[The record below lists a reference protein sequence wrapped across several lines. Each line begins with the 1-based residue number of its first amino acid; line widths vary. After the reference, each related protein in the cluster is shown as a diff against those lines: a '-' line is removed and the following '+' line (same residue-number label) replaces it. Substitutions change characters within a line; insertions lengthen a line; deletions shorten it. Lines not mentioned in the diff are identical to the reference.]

1 MRRHSL
7 ILMAGLLLGL
17 GLYASAEPYR
27 VAVLPAWKNWGHVHD
42 YDFALREAGCS
53 FTNLVESA
61 EQMDWLDKNLDAFDL
76 LIAPPLFHFEK
87 GKAADPDYAR
97 PYDMAKHARRIA
109 EWIQKGG
116 CLLVTDAN
124 YASGLSWFQ
133 HLDPA
138 MALTACVD
146 PKDLKTEFKCNG
158 MGPAVAKE
166 PLDSILFFPSQAE
179 YGFGWGHMVIPD
191 ESKTAWDVLARC
203 GHGQP
208 TMLVRRWGQGIVLV
222 NSLRSHVP
230 EFLEN
235 IRVNQ
240 QFLKLGITVRD
251 SLMPD
256 PLPGTNSFSFT
267 CANGSVK
274 PLVGELA
281 LSLTPLKPGEDG
293 NAWVPAGQAR
303 VFRQSGTIPA
313 GTNGTIRLDCRIP
326 MRGRVRATMTF
337 SSGGLSANCFDR
349 DVVLPELFRVSSTRF
364 RGIVS
369 KDRRY
374 DTVSVGVHFF
384 PDAEDPAK
392 HTMHFSVVDAKGK
405 EVAKTEAPAAMR
417 ASWVPISLPRSLP
430 VGLYTLLGDL
440 RREGAADPVAKA
452 EAPLE
457 IAGSGPGFTLVDE
470 DNVLLSNGKPFFPLG
485 IYHPGVPKDLGGYS
499 GEFARLADMGFN
511 TINLFSWAGLGNV
524 QTLNTLG
531 VRAFWEQLP
540 HRAPAACRAQGDELA
555 SNPATLL
562 NYTMDEP
569 SEAQFDFVKSLDQAW
584 READRYHPTVVVSYQ
599 PHHFA
604 RNAYLSDILAPDP
617 YPWSS
622 AKGDDSNVR
631 MVSEWMVRAR
641 EASGGT
647 RPYLCVPQAFG
658 GEPPHVWRNMALQA
672 IIHGA
677 KGLIWY
683 AWN

>member
-208 TMLVRRWGQGIVLV
+208 TMLVRRWGEGIVFV
-222 NSLRSHVP
+222 NSLSSYVP
-230 EFLEN
+230 QFLEN
-235 IRVNQ
+235 VRVNQ
-240 QFLKLGITVRD
+240 QFLKLGIAVLESR
-251 SLMPD
+251 LPD
-256 PLPGTNSFSFT
+256 PLPGTNTFSFT
-267 CANGSVK
+267 CSNRSAK
-274 PLVGELA
+274 PLDGKLA
-281 LSLTPLKPGEDG
+281 LTLAPLKPGEDG
-293 NAWVPAGQAR
+293 KTWIPSGQAKT
-303 VFRQSGTIPA
+303 FRQSGTIPA
-313 GTNGTIRLDCRIP
+313 
-326 MRGRVRATMTF
+326 
-337 SSGGLSANCFDR
+337 
-349 DVVLPELFRVSSTRF
+349 
-364 RGIVS
+364 
-369 KDRRY
+369 
-374 DTVSVGVHFF
+374 
-384 PDAEDPAK
+384 
-392 HTMHFSVVDAKGK
+392 
-405 EVAKTEAPAAMR
+405 
-417 ASWVPISLPRSLP
+417 
-430 VGLYTLLGDL
+430 
-440 RREGAADPVAKA
+440 
-452 EAPLE
+452 
-457 IAGSGPGFTLVDE
+457 
-470 DNVLLSNGKPFFPLG
+470 
-485 IYHPGVPKDLGGYS
+485 
-499 GEFARLADMGFN
+499 
-511 TINLFSWAGLGNV
+511 
-524 QTLNTLG
+524 
-531 VRAFWEQLP
+531 
-540 HRAPAACRAQGDELA
+540 
-555 SNPATLL
+555 
-562 NYTMDEP
+562 
-569 SEAQFDFVKSLDQAW
+569 
-584 READRYHPTVVVSYQ
+584 
-599 PHHFA
+599 
-604 RNAYLSDILAPDP
+604 
-617 YPWSS
+617 
-622 AKGDDSNVR
+622 
-631 MVSEWMVRAR
+631 
-641 EASGGT
+641 
-647 RPYLCVPQAFG
+647 
-658 GEPPHVWRNMALQA
+658 
-672 IIHGA
+672 
-677 KGLIWY
+677 
-683 AWN
+683 